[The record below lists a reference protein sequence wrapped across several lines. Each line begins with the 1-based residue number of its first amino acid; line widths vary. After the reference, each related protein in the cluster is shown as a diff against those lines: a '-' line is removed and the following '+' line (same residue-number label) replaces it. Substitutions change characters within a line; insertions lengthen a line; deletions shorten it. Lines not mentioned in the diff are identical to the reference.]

1 MPLPPPSVS
10 RTPLHNRSIRVQSY
24 ARDDGLFD
32 LEAELIDSKA
42 YEHVCERRGLQLAGA
57 PVHHMHLRIT
67 IDARFNILA
76 AQSLY
81 DAAPYGG
88 ECTAI
93 EPEYADLVGMNLL
106 RGFRQSVKARFGR
119 TAGCTHMTEL
129 TSVLPTA
136 AVQTMAGLPG
146 KPVHGDEASGRRP
159 FQLDGCH
166 ALSVDGPVVQ
176 RLYPR
181 WYLVPEGGS
190 PNPVVAAIV
199 ADSDVADSLLSPSS
213 DS

>member
-1 MPLPPPSVS
+1 MPLPQPEVS
-10 RTPLHNRSIRVQSY
+10 RTPLHTRSIRVQSY

-32 LEAELIDSKA
+32 LEAELVDSKA
-42 YEHVCERRGLQLAGA
+42 YEHESGTRGMQPAGA
-57 PVHHMHLRIT
+57 PIHHMHLRIT
-67 IDARFNILA
+67 IDSRFNILH

-81 DAAPYGG
+81 DAAPYGTG
-88 ECTAI
+88 CTAI
-93 EPEYADLVGMNLL
+93 EPQYGDLAGMNLM

-129 TSVLPTA
+129 SSVLPTA
-136 AVQTMAGLPG
+136 AVQTMANLPG
-146 KPVHGDEASGRRP
+146 TSVRDTGSATRP

-166 ALSVDGPVVQ
+166 ALRVDGPVVQ
-176 RLYPR
+176 RYYPR

-190 PNPVVAAIV
+190 PNPDAAVAA
-199 ADSDVADSLLSPSS
+199 ADAGTADSLVSPSS

>member
-1 MPLPPPSVS
+1 MPLPLPSVT

-42 YEHVCERRGLQLAGA
+42 YEHASERRGLQPVGT

-67 IDARFNILA
+67 IDASFNILA
-76 AQSLY
+76 AEAMY
-81 DAAPYGG
+81 DAAPYADG
-88 ECTAI
+88 CTAI
-93 EPEYADLVGMNLL
+93 EPEYRDLVGMNLL
-106 RGFRQSVKARFGR
+106 RGFRHSVKARFGR

-146 KPVHGDEASGRRP
+146 RTARDSNSEQRP

-166 ALSVDGPVVQ
+166 ALSVEGPMVQ
-176 RLYPR
+176 RYYPR

-190 PNPVVAAIV
+190 PNTEDVIAGYADAAQ
-199 ADSDVADSLLSPSS
+199 SLLSSSS